1 MFVQLESA
9 TLDPAARSAMLDS
22 LVHRVMVPYAIFA
35 AFLIVIGVFIRF
47 SMLPELNLE
56 EKNKQEVAPGGEGKT
71 SVFQFPYLILGVV
84 AMFLHIGTQVVT
96 IDTIISYAQTMG
108 MDLLEA
114 KTFPSYTLSL
124 VILGNV
130 LGGNHN
136 SG

>member
-1 MFVQLESA
+1 
-9 TLDPAARSAMLDS
+9 
-22 LVHRVMVPYAIFA
+22 
-35 AFLIVIGVFIRF
+35 
-47 SMLPELNLE
+47 MLPELNLE

-71 SVFQFPYLILGVV
+71 SVFQFLYLILGVV

-108 MDLLEA
+108 MDPLEA

-130 LGGNHN
+130 LGVLLIPKIISQTRVFQICCTLGFLLAGRGMGATPRSISSATTRIFR
-136 SG
+136 SGFWSV